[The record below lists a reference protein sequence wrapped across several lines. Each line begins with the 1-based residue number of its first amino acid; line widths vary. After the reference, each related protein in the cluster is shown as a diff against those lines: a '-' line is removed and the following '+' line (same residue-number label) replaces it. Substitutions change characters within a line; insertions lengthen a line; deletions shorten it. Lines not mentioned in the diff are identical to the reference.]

1 MSIGPSMPL
10 RLEKPEGIDL
20 AQAARYFGARGG
32 ADTATQAL
40 LEKCAVPLL
49 AAATPR
55 AVWLEADPDSLTAA
69 GILAGE
75 DVAKHLEGCT
85 AALLLAVTLGPGVDA
100 QIRRAGV
107 GDIAAGVAS
116 DALGSALAEQAAEA
130 AEAELRQWAARQG
143 KYLTGRYSP
152 GYGDWPL
159 AVQPLLAAALDTARR
174 AGLCVTE
181 NNLMTPARASRPFW
195 GSAITR
201 SGGIWQDA
209 GTACSAPGANIER
222 GGSPVQANELFDR
235 PNTILLDGGMGTMLQ
250 AAGLKLG
257 ARPEELNITDPALI
271 ESIHARYAA
280 AGSRIINANTF
291 GASAHKLAGSEYTLE
306 EIIAAGIANCKR
318 ACAPYGAL
326 AALDVGPLGELL
338 EPNGTLAFEDAVA
351 EYGRIV
357 RAGVAAGADLVF
369 LETFTDLYELKAAL
383 LAVKENSSLPVLAS
397 MSFEAGGRT
406 FTGCTV
412 ESFAA
417 TARGL
422 GADAVGINC
431 SLGPKEIF
439 SMAKR
444 LTEALPGSFPVFV
457 KPNAGL
463 PRADG
468 SGYDITP
475 QLYAMQMKP
484 YRELGLFAAGGCCG
498 TTPEFIQLLNGVF
511 ADCRPGRADHPM
523 KSVVCSPMDCVD
535 VDGITV
541 VGERINPTG
550 KKRFQQALREGDMNY
565 VLEQAVSQ
573 TEAGAQILDVN
584 VGAPG
589 VDEPALM
596 EQVVKALQSVV
607 SLPLQLDSSHA
618 EALERGLRVYNGK
631 PIVNSVNGEAEKL
644 NTILPLCKK
653 YGAAVVGLAIDERG
667 ILPKAEDRVAIARRI
682 RNAALAA
689 GIPQEDIYIDCLTLT
704 ASAQQE
710 DVLATV
716 QALHACKE
724 ELGVRTI
731 LGVSN
736 ISFGLPCRSYLNTT
750 FLTMAMYA
758 GLDLAIMNPSSEEMM
773 AAVYAYNVLTNRDRQ
788 STKYIERYANRVP
801 ASAALVQ
808 AVQNAQTA
816 PAAGETPE
824 AVGPYAPLM
833 KAVEKGL
840 KGEAAARTRAL
851 LEEKEPLEL
860 VDEALI
866 PALDIVGAKYE
877 KGTLFLPQLLQAAT
891 AAQGAFEE
899 IKTAIAQKGE
909 GSASKGRIVIA
920 TVKGDVH
927 DIGKNIVR
935 VILENY
941 GFEVIDLG
949 RDVPVETVVNTVREK
964 DVHLV
969 GLSALMTTTLKS
981 MEETIRALHDAKL
994 DCKIMVGGAVLT
1006 PEYAKKIGADWYAK
1020 DAKQSADIAKEFFG
1034 G

>member
-1 MSIGPSMPL
+1 M
-10 RLEKPEGIDL
+10 
-20 AQAARYFGARGG
+20 QA
-32 ADTATQAL
+32 
-40 LEKCAVPLL
+40 
-49 AAATPR
+49 
-55 AVWLEADPDSLTAA
+55 S
-69 GILAGE
+69 
-75 DVAKHLEGCT
+75 
-85 AALLLAVTLGPGVDA
+85 
-100 QIRRAGV
+100 
-107 GDIAAGVAS
+107 
-116 DALGSALAEQAAEA
+116 
-130 AEAELRQWAARQG
+130 
-143 KYLTGRYSP
+143 
-152 GYGDWPL
+152 
-159 AVQPLLAAALDTARR
+159 
-174 AGLCVTE
+174 
-181 NNLMTPARASRPFW
+181 
-195 GSAITR
+195 
-201 SGGIWQDA
+201 
-209 GTACSAPGANIER
+209 
-222 GGSPVQANELFDR
+222 ELFHQ

-250 AAGLKLG
+250 AAGMKLG
-257 ARPEELNITDPALI
+257 TRPEDLNIENPELI
-271 ESIHARYAA
+271 QSIHAKYAA
-280 AGSRIINANTF
+280 AGSRVVNANTF
-291 GASAHKLAGSEYTLE
+291 GASPHKLADSKYTLE
-306 EIIAAGIANCKR
+306 EVITAGIANCKQ
-318 ACAPYGAL
+318 AVAPYGAL
-326 AALDVGPLGELL
+326 VTLDVGPLGELL
-338 EPNGTLAFEDAVA
+338 EPSGTLAFEDAVA

-357 RAGVAAGADLVF
+357 RAGVAAGADILYF
-369 LETFTDLYELKAAL
+369 ETFTDLYEMKAAL
-383 LAVKENSSLPVLAS
+383 LAAKENSTLPIMAS
-397 MSFEAGGRT
+397 MSFEANGRT

-422 GADAVGINC
+422 GANAVGINC

-439 SMAKR
+439 PMAKR
-444 LTEALPGSFPVFV
+444 LAEAVPGDFPVFV

-484 YRELGLFAAGGCCG
+484 YRDLHLFAAGGCCG
-498 TTPEFIQLLNGVF
+498 TTPEFIQMLNGVF
-511 ADCRPGRADHPM
+511 ADCKPGRPEHPM
-523 KSVVCSPMDCVD
+523 LSVICSPVDCVN

-550 KKRFQQALREGDMNY
+550 KKRFQQALRDGDMNY
-565 VLEQAVSQ
+565 ILEQAVSQ
-573 TEAGAQILDVN
+573 AEAGAQILDVN

-631 PIVNSVNGEAEKL
+631 PIVNSVNGEPEVLEKV
-644 NTILPLCKK
+644 LPLCKK

-667 ILPKAEDRVAIARRI
+667 IQPKAEDRVAIARRI
-682 RNAALAA
+682 KKAALEA

-716 QALHACKE
+716 QALHTCKT

-736 ISFGLPCRSYLNTT
+736 ISFGLPCRPYLNTT

-773 AAVYAYNVLTNRDRQ
+773 AAVYAYNVLTNRDKQ
-788 STKYIERYANRVP
+788 SGRYIARYADQVP
-801 ASAALVQ
+801 ASAALAKAMQDKAASGV
-808 AVQNAQTA
+808 
-816 PAAGETPE
+816 PAAAE
-824 AVGPYAPLM
+824 AAGPAVSGPYAPLM
-833 KAVEKGL
+833 KAVEQGL
-840 KGEAAARTRAL
+840 KGEAAACTKAL
-851 LEEKEPLEL
+851 LAEKEPLEL

-866 PALDIVGAKYE
+866 PALDIVGVKYE
-877 KGTLFLPQLLQAAT
+877 KGKLFLPQLLQAAS
-891 AAQGAFEE
+891 AAQSAFDE
-899 IKTAIAQKGE
+899 IKTAIAQRG
-909 GSASKGRIVIA
+909 GAGASKGRIVLA

-927 DIGKNIVR
+927 DIGKNIVK

-949 RDVPVETVVNTVREK
+949 RDVPVETVVETVREK

-981 MEETIRALHDAKL
+981 MEETIAALHAAKL
-994 DCKIMVGGAVLT
+994 DCKVMVGGAVLT
-1006 PEYAKKIGADWYAK
+1006 PEYAEKIGADWYAK

-1034 G
+1034 A

>member
-1 MSIGPSMPL
+1 M
-10 RLEKPEGIDL
+10 
-20 AQAARYFGARGG
+20 QA
-32 ADTATQAL
+32 
-40 LEKCAVPLL
+40 
-49 AAATPR
+49 
-55 AVWLEADPDSLTAA
+55 S
-69 GILAGE
+69 
-75 DVAKHLEGCT
+75 
-85 AALLLAVTLGPGVDA
+85 
-100 QIRRAGV
+100 
-107 GDIAAGVAS
+107 
-116 DALGSALAEQAAEA
+116 
-130 AEAELRQWAARQG
+130 
-143 KYLTGRYSP
+143 
-152 GYGDWPL
+152 
-159 AVQPLLAAALDTARR
+159 
-174 AGLCVTE
+174 
-181 NNLMTPARASRPFW
+181 
-195 GSAITR
+195 
-201 SGGIWQDA
+201 
-209 GTACSAPGANIER
+209 
-222 GGSPVQANELFDR
+222 ELFHQ

-250 AAGLKLG
+250 AAGMKLG
-257 ARPEELNITDPALI
+257 TRPEDLNIENPELI
-271 ESIHARYAA
+271 RSIHAKYAA
-280 AGSRIINANTF
+280 AGSRVVNANTF
-291 GASAHKLAGSEYTLE
+291 GASPHKLADSKYTLE
-306 EIIAAGIANCKR
+306 EVITAGIANCKQ
-318 ACAPYGAL
+318 AVAPYGAL
-326 AALDVGPLGELL
+326 VTLDVGPLGELL
-338 EPNGTLAFEDAVA
+338 EPSGTLAFEDAVA

-357 RAGVAAGADLVF
+357 RAGVAAGADILYF
-369 LETFTDLYELKAAL
+369 ETFTDLYEMKAAL
-383 LAVKENSSLPVLAS
+383 LAAKENSTLPIMAS
-397 MSFEAGGRT
+397 MSFEANGRT

-422 GADAVGINC
+422 GANAVGINC

-439 SMAKR
+439 PMAKR
-444 LTEALPGSFPVFV
+444 LAEAVPGDFPVFV

-484 YRELGLFAAGGCCG
+484 YRELHLFAAGGCCG
-498 TTPEFIQLLNGVF
+498 TTPEFIQMLNGVF
-511 ADCRPGRADHPM
+511 ADCKPGRPEHPM
-523 KSVVCSPMDCVD
+523 LSVICSPVDCVN

-550 KKRFQQALREGDMNY
+550 KKRFQQALRDGDMNY
-565 VLEQAVSQ
+565 ILEQAVSQ
-573 TEAGAQILDVN
+573 AEAGAQILDVN

-631 PIVNSVNGEAEKL
+631 PIVNSVNGEPEVLEKV
-644 NTILPLCKK
+644 LPLCKK

-667 ILPKAEDRVAIARRI
+667 IQPKAEDRVAIARRI
-682 RNAALAA
+682 KKAALEA

-716 QALHACKE
+716 QALHACKT

-736 ISFGLPCRSYLNTT
+736 ISFGLPCRPYLNTT

-773 AAVYAYNVLTNRDRQ
+773 AAVYAYNVLTNRDKQ
-788 STKYIERYANRVP
+788 SGRYIARYADQVP
-801 ASAALVQ
+801 ASAALAKAMQDKAASGV
-808 AVQNAQTA
+808 
-816 PAAGETPE
+816 PAAAE
-824 AVGPYAPLM
+824 AAGPAVSGPYAPLM
-833 KAVEKGL
+833 KAVEQGL
-840 KGEAAARTRAL
+840 KGEAAACTKAL
-851 LEEKEPLEL
+851 LAEKEPLEL

-866 PALDIVGAKYE
+866 PALDIVGVKYE
-877 KGTLFLPQLLQAAT
+877 KGKLFLPQLLQAAS
-891 AAQGAFEE
+891 AAQSAFDE
-899 IKTAIAQKGE
+899 IKTAIAQRG
-909 GSASKGRIVIA
+909 GAGASKGRIVLA

-927 DIGKNIVR
+927 DIGKNIVK

-949 RDVPVETVVNTVREK
+949 RDVPVETVVETVREK

-981 MEETIRALHDAKL
+981 MEETIAALHAAKL
-994 DCKIMVGGAVLT
+994 DCKVMVGGAVLT
-1006 PEYAKKIGADWYAK
+1006 PEYAEKIGADWYAK

-1034 G
+1034 A

>member
-1 MSIGPSMPL
+1 M
-10 RLEKPEGIDL
+10 
-20 AQAARYFGARGG
+20 Q
-32 ADTATQAL
+32 
-40 LEKCAVPLL
+40 V
-49 AAATPR
+49 
-55 AVWLEADPDSLTAA
+55 
-69 GILAGE
+69 
-75 DVAKHLEGCT
+75 
-85 AALLLAVTLGPGVDA
+85 
-100 QIRRAGV
+100 
-107 GDIAAGVAS
+107 
-116 DALGSALAEQAAEA
+116 
-130 AEAELRQWAARQG
+130 
-143 KYLTGRYSP
+143 
-152 GYGDWPL
+152 
-159 AVQPLLAAALDTARR
+159 
-174 AGLCVTE
+174 
-181 NNLMTPARASRPFW
+181 
-195 GSAITR
+195 
-201 SGGIWQDA
+201 
-209 GTACSAPGANIER
+209 
-222 GGSPVQANELFDR
+222 NELFAQ

-257 ARPEELNITDPALI
+257 ARPEELNLTDPALI
-271 ESIHARYAA
+271 EGIHAQYAA

-291 GASAHKLAGSEYTLE
+291 GASAHKLAGSAYTLE
-306 EIIAAGIANCKR
+306 EVIAAGIANCKR

-351 EYGRIV
+351 EFGRIV
-357 RAGVAAGADLVF
+357 RAGVAAGADLIF
-369 LETFTDLYELKAAL
+369 FETFTDLYELKAAL
-383 LAVKENSSLPVLAS
+383 LAAKENSTLPILAS

-422 GADAVGINC
+422 GADAIGINC
-431 SLGPKEIF
+431 SLGPREIF
-439 SMAKR
+439 PMAKR
-444 LTEALPGSFPVFV
+444 LAEAVPGSFPVFV

-484 YRELGLFAAGGCCG
+484 YRELHLFAAGGCCG
-498 TTPEFIQLLNGVF
+498 TTPEFIRLLNGVF
-511 ADCRPGRADHPM
+511 ADCQPGRPDHPM
-523 KSVVCSPMDCVD
+523 QSVICSPVSCVN

-550 KKRFQQALREGDMNY
+550 KKRFQQALRERDMNY
-565 VLEQAVSQ
+565 ILEQAVSQ
-573 TEAGAQILDVN
+573 AEAGAQILDVN

-618 EALERGLRVYNGK
+618 DALERGLRVYNGK
-631 PIVNSVNGEAEKL
+631 PIVNSVNGEPEVLEKV
-644 NTILPLCKK
+644 LPLCKK
-653 YGAAVVGLAIDERG
+653 YGAAVVGLAIDKKGIQPGAEERV
-667 ILPKAEDRVAIARRI
+667 DIARRI
-682 RNAALAA
+682 KEAALAA
-689 GIPQEDIYIDCLTLT
+689 GIPQEDLYIDCLTLT
-704 ASAQQE
+704 ASAQQK

-716 QALHACKE
+716 EALHTCKT

-736 ISFGLPCRSYLNTT
+736 ISFGLPCRTYLNTT

-773 AAVYAYNVLTNRDRQ
+773 AAVYAYNVLTNRDPQ
-788 STKYIERYANRVP
+788 STRYIERYANRVP
-801 ASAALVQ
+801 ASTALAQ
-808 AVQNAQTA
+808 ANQNAV
-816 PAAGETPE
+816 AAQGAQPGGAAE
-824 AVGPYAPLM
+824 VSGPYAPLI

-840 KGEAAARTRAL
+840 KGEAAAQTRAL
-851 LEEKEPLEL
+851 LETKEALEL

-866 PALDIVGAKYE
+866 PALDIVGNKYE
-877 KGTLFLPQLLQAAT
+877 KGTLYLPQLLQAAS
-891 AAQGAFEE
+891 AAQSAFEE
-899 IKTAIAQKGE
+899 IKTAIARKGGTSE
-909 GSASKGRIVIA
+909 SKGRIVIA

-927 DIGKNIVR
+927 DIGKNIVK

-964 DVHLV
+964 NVHLV

-981 MEETIRALHDAKL
+981 MEETIAALHAAKL

-1006 PEYAKKIGADWYAK
+1006 PEYAEKIGADWYAK
-1020 DAKQSADIAKEFFG
+1020 DAKRSADIAKEFFG
-1034 G
+1034 V

>member
-1 MSIGPSMPL
+1 MRVS
-10 RLEKPEGIDL
+10 
-20 AQAARYFGARGG
+20 
-32 ADTATQAL
+32 
-40 LEKCAVPLL
+40 
-49 AAATPR
+49 
-55 AVWLEADPDSLTAA
+55 
-69 GILAGE
+69 
-75 DVAKHLEGCT
+75 
-85 AALLLAVTLGPGVDA
+85 
-100 QIRRAGV
+100 
-107 GDIAAGVAS
+107 
-116 DALGSALAEQAAEA
+116 
-130 AEAELRQWAARQG
+130 
-143 KYLTGRYSP
+143 
-152 GYGDWPL
+152 
-159 AVQPLLAAALDTARR
+159 
-174 AGLCVTE
+174 
-181 NNLMTPARASRPFW
+181 
-195 GSAITR
+195 
-201 SGGIWQDA
+201 
-209 GTACSAPGANIER
+209 
-222 GGSPVQANELFDR
+222 ELFR
-235 PNTILLDGGMGTMLQ
+235 QSNTILLDGGMGTMLQ

-271 ESIHARYAA
+271 ESIHGAYAA
-280 AGSRIINANTF
+280 AGSRIVNANTF
-291 GASAHKLAGSEYTLE
+291 GASAHKLADSEYTLE
-306 EIIAAGIANCKR
+306 QIIEAGIGCCKR

-326 AALDVGPLGELL
+326 TALDVGPLGELL

-357 RAGVAAGADLVF
+357 RAGAAAGADLIF
-369 LETFTDLYELKAAL
+369 FETFTDLYELKAAL
-383 LAVKENSSLPVLAS
+383 LAAKENSTLPVLTS

-412 ESFAA
+412 ESFAV

-439 SMAKR
+439 PMAQR
-444 LTEALPGSFPVFV
+444 LAAAVPGNFPVFV

-475 QLYAMQMKP
+475 QLFAMQMKP
-484 YRELGLFAAGGCCG
+484 YRELHLFAAGGCCG
-498 TTPEFIQLLNGVF
+498 TTPEFIRLLNSVF
-511 ADCRPGRADHPM
+511 EGCVPGRAAHAMP
-523 KSVVCSPMDCVD
+523 SVLCTPMDYVV

-550 KKRFQQALREGDMNY
+550 KKRFQQALRDGDMNY
-565 VLEQAVSQ
+565 VLEQAVGQ
-573 TEAGAQILDVN
+573 AEAGAQVLDVN

-618 EALERGLRVYNGK
+618 DALERGLRVYNGK
-631 PIVNSVNGEAEKL
+631 PIVNSVNGKPEVLERV
-644 NTILPLCKK
+644 LPLCKK

-667 ILPKAEDRVAIARRI
+667 ILPKAEDRVAVARRI
-682 RNAALAA
+682 TEAALAA
-689 GIPQEDIYIDCLTLT
+689 GIPREDIYIDCLTLT

-716 QALHACKE
+716 QALAQCKQ
-724 ELGVRTI
+724 ELGVRTV

-736 ISFGLPCRSYLNTT
+736 ISFGLPCRTYLNTT
-750 FLTMAMYA
+750 FLAMAMYA

-788 STKYIERYANRVP
+788 SSRYIARYANHVP
-801 ASAALVQ
+801 
-808 AVQNAQTA
+808 A
-816 PAAGETPE
+816 PAALAQAAKAVPAAETAADTAGE
-824 AVGPYAPLM
+824 YAALM
-833 KAVEKGL
+833 KAVEQGL
-840 KGEAAARTRAL
+840 KGEAAARTRAFL
-851 LEEKEPLEL
+851 QEKDPLEL
-860 VDEALI
+860 VDAALI

-877 KGTLFLPQLLQAAT
+877 KGTLFLPQLLQAAS
-891 AAQGAFEE
+891 AAQSAFDE
-899 IKTAIAQKGE
+899 IKTAIAQKG
-909 GSASKGRIVIA
+909 GAGASKGRIVIA

-949 RDVPVETVVNTVREK
+949 RDVPVETVVDTVREK

-981 MEETIRALHDAKL
+981 MEETIAALHAAKL

-1006 PEYAKKIGADWYAK
+1006 EDYAVKIGADYYAK
-1020 DAKQSADIAKEFFG
+1020 DAKRSADIAKEFFG
-1034 G
+1034 VQ

>member
-1 MSIGPSMPL
+1 M
-10 RLEKPEGIDL
+10 
-20 AQAARYFGARGG
+20 
-32 ADTATQAL
+32 
-40 LEKCAVPLL
+40 
-49 AAATPR
+49 
-55 AVWLEADPDSLTAA
+55 
-69 GILAGE
+69 
-75 DVAKHLEGCT
+75 
-85 AALLLAVTLGPGVDA
+85 
-100 QIRRAGV
+100 
-107 GDIAAGVAS
+107 
-116 DALGSALAEQAAEA
+116 
-130 AEAELRQWAARQG
+130 
-143 KYLTGRYSP
+143 
-152 GYGDWPL
+152 
-159 AVQPLLAAALDTARR
+159 
-174 AGLCVTE
+174 
-181 NNLMTPARASRPFW
+181 
-195 GSAITR
+195 
-201 SGGIWQDA
+201 
-209 GTACSAPGANIER
+209 
-222 GGSPVQANELFDR
+222 QANELFTQ

-257 ARPEELNITDPALI
+257 AKPEELNITDPALI
-271 ESIHARYAA
+271 EGIHAKYAA

-291 GASAHKLAGSEYTLE
+291 GASAHKLAGSAYTLE

-338 EPNGTLAFEDAVA
+338 EPNGTLAFEDAVT
-351 EYGRIV
+351 EFGRIV
-357 RAGVAAGADLVF
+357 RAGVAAGADLIF
-369 LETFTDLYELKAAL
+369 FETFTDLYELKAAL
-383 LAVKENSSLPVLAS
+383 LAAKENSTLPILAS

-422 GADAVGINC
+422 GADAIGINC

-439 SMAKR
+439 PMAKR
-444 LTEALPGSFPVFV
+444 LAEAVPGSFPVFV

-475 QLYAMQMKP
+475 QLYGMQMKP
-484 YRELGLFAAGGCCG
+484 YRELNLFAAGGCCG

-511 ADCRPGRADHPM
+511 AGCKPGRPDHPM
-523 KSVVCSPMDCVD
+523 KSVICSPVSCVN

-550 KKRFQQALREGDMNY
+550 KKRFQQALRENDMNY

-573 TEAGAQILDVN
+573 VEAGAQILDVN

-618 EALERGLRVYNGK
+618 VALERGLRVYNVK
-631 PIVNSVNGEAEKL
+631 PIVNSVNGEPEVLEK
-644 NTILPLCKK
+644 ILPLCKK
-653 YGAAVVGLAIDERG
+653 YGAAVVGLAIDKRG
-667 ILPKAEDRVAIARRI
+667 IQPKAEDRVAVARRI
-682 RNAALAA
+682 KEAALAA

-704 ASAQQE
+704 ASAQQQ

-716 QALHACKE
+716 EALHTCKT

-736 ISFGLPCRSYLNTT
+736 ISFGLPCRTYLNTT

-773 AAVYAYNVLTNRDRQ
+773 AAVYAYNVLINRDPQ

-801 ASAALVQ
+801 ASAALAKAAQ
-808 AVQNAQTA
+808 AATVAQSG
-816 PAAGETPE
+816 GEAE
-824 AVGPYAPLM
+824 LSGPYAPLM

-840 KGEAAARTRAL
+840 KGEAAAQTRAL
-851 LEEKEPLEL
+851 LETKEPLEL

-866 PALDIVGAKYE
+866 PALDIVGNKYE
-877 KGTLFLPQLLQAAT
+877 KGTLFLPQLLQAAS
-891 AAQGAFEE
+891 AAQSAFEE
-899 IKTAIAQKGE
+899 IKTAIAKKGAANE
-909 GSASKGRIVIA
+909 SKGRIVIA

-927 DIGKNIVR
+927 DIGKNIVK

-981 MEETIRALHDAKL
+981 MEETIAALHEAKL

-1020 DAKQSADIAKEFFG
+1020 DAKRSADIAKEFFG
-1034 G
+1034 V

>member
-1 MSIGPSMPL
+1 M
-10 RLEKPEGIDL
+10 
-20 AQAARYFGARGG
+20 QA
-32 ADTATQAL
+32 
-40 LEKCAVPLL
+40 
-49 AAATPR
+49 
-55 AVWLEADPDSLTAA
+55 S
-69 GILAGE
+69 
-75 DVAKHLEGCT
+75 
-85 AALLLAVTLGPGVDA
+85 
-100 QIRRAGV
+100 
-107 GDIAAGVAS
+107 
-116 DALGSALAEQAAEA
+116 
-130 AEAELRQWAARQG
+130 
-143 KYLTGRYSP
+143 
-152 GYGDWPL
+152 
-159 AVQPLLAAALDTARR
+159 
-174 AGLCVTE
+174 
-181 NNLMTPARASRPFW
+181 
-195 GSAITR
+195 
-201 SGGIWQDA
+201 
-209 GTACSAPGANIER
+209 
-222 GGSPVQANELFDR
+222 ELFHQ

-250 AAGLKLG
+250 AAGMKLG
-257 ARPEELNITDPALI
+257 TRPEDLNIENPELI
-271 ESIHARYAA
+271 QSIHAKYAA
-280 AGSRIINANTF
+280 AGSRVVNANTF
-291 GASAHKLAGSEYTLE
+291 GASPHKLADSKYTLE
-306 EIIAAGIANCKR
+306 EVITAGIANCKQ
-318 ACAPYGAL
+318 AVAPYGAL
-326 AALDVGPLGELL
+326 VTLDVGPLGELL
-338 EPNGTLAFEDAVA
+338 EPSGTLAFEDAVA

-357 RAGVAAGADLVF
+357 RAGVAAGADILYF
-369 LETFTDLYELKAAL
+369 ETFTDLYEMKAAL
-383 LAVKENSSLPVLAS
+383 LAAKENSTLPIMAS
-397 MSFEAGGRT
+397 MSFEANGRT

-422 GADAVGINC
+422 GANAVGINC

-439 SMAKR
+439 PMAKR
-444 LTEALPGSFPVFV
+444 LAEAVPGDFPVFV

-484 YRELGLFAAGGCCG
+484 YRELHLFAAGGCCG
-498 TTPEFIQLLNGVF
+498 TTPEFIQMLNGVF
-511 ADCRPGRADHPM
+511 ADCKPGRPEHPM
-523 KSVVCSPMDCVD
+523 LSVICSPVDCVN

-550 KKRFQQALREGDMNY
+550 KKRFQQALRDGDMNY
-565 VLEQAVSQ
+565 ILEQAVSQ
-573 TEAGAQILDVN
+573 AEAGAQILDVN

-631 PIVNSVNGEAEKL
+631 PIVNSVNGEPEVLEKV
-644 NTILPLCKK
+644 LPLCKK

-667 ILPKAEDRVAIARRI
+667 IQPKAEDRVAIARRI
-682 RNAALAA
+682 KKAALDA

-716 QALHACKE
+716 QALHTCKT

-736 ISFGLPCRSYLNTT
+736 ISFGLPCRPYLNTT

-773 AAVYAYNVLTNRDRQ
+773 AAVYAYNVLTNRDKQ
-788 STKYIERYANRVP
+788 SGRYIARYADQVP
-801 ASAALVQ
+801 ASAALAKAMQDKAASSV
-808 AVQNAQTA
+808 
-816 PAAGETPE
+816 PAAAE
-824 AVGPYAPLM
+824 AAGPAVSGPYAPLM
-833 KAVEKGL
+833 KAVEQGL
-840 KGEAAARTRAL
+840 KGEAAACTKAL
-851 LEEKEPLEL
+851 LAEKEPLEL

-866 PALDIVGAKYE
+866 PALDIVGVKYE
-877 KGTLFLPQLLQAAT
+877 KGKLFLPQLLQAAS
-891 AAQGAFEE
+891 AAQSAFDE
-899 IKTAIAQKGE
+899 IKTAIAQRG
-909 GSASKGRIVIA
+909 GAGASKGRIVLA

-949 RDVPVETVVNTVREK
+949 RDVPVETVVDNVREK

-981 MEETIRALHDAKL
+981 MEETIAALHAAKL
-994 DCKIMVGGAVLT
+994 DCKVMVGGAVLT
-1006 PEYAKKIGADWYAK
+1006 PEYAEKIGADWYAK
-1020 DAKQSADIAKEFFG
+1020 DAKQSADIAKKFFG
-1034 G
+1034 ES